1 MLRSLMIS
9 NLSQEINNYSKR
21 YLHKKS
27 ECSDHDHPNSL
38 IGLIHNKIQIFLRLR
53 NNDRY
58 KSLCKIYKKI
68 RMSHLLVKFR
78 FKF

>member
-21 YLHKKS
+21 YLHKKT
-27 ECSDHDHPNSL
+27 EGSDHDHPNSL

-58 KSLCKIYKKI
+58 KSLCKIYKNTNVSSFGKI
-68 RMSHLLVKFR
+68 SF
-78 FKF
+78 

>member
-58 KSLCKIYKKI
+58 KSLCNIQKNTNVSSFGKI
-68 RMSHLLVKFR
+68 SF
-78 FKF
+78 